1 MTSDQTNLAEAARG
15 WTDVVSEWL
24 TDHVSSWLSFASDWA
39 SPEVFDGLT
48 QALAT
53 FIFIFTELM
62 ILFVIISFVIGVV
75 QQYIPPER
83 IQKYLSGKRSY
94 ALAAILGA
102 ITPFC
107 SCSTIPFLKGLI
119 RAKAGFGGI
128 IVFLLA
134 SPLLNPVI
142 IGLFVMAFGWK
153 VALYYFVMAFVV
165 SVIAG
170 VILEKLGFEK
180 YIRPIH
186 STPNEISSCAV
197 TPVET
202 SCCSSKPIETSS
214 CAVTP
219 VETSCCSSKPI
230 ETSSCAVTPVETS
243 CCITLNVSG
252 HVMPTK
258 AQAAW
263 HQTKLDLKQAFPYIV
278 LGVLIGSIIYGFLPT
293 DLITKYAGSDNIFA
307 VPVSA
312 VIGIPLYLRAEAV
325 IPISLG
331 LVKKG
336 MGLGAVMALIIGSA
350 GASIT
355 ELILLRS
362 LFKKQ
367 LIIAFL
373 GTVLGMAILAGYFIP
388 IFF

>member
-202 SCCSSKPIETSS
+202 SCCSSKPIETS
-214 CAVTP
+214 
-219 VETSCCSSKPI
+219 I
-230 ETSSCAVTPVETS
+230 CAVTPVETS